1 MATFRQ
7 RFAGSVGALCGIVAL
22 GFSLGGAA
30 AEPYSEAS
38 VKAAFI
44 YRFAA
49 YVDWTRDPASA
60 QSFTI
65 AVMGSDEIASRL
77 ESLLAER
84 TLHDRPVRVR
94 RISNVKDTADA
105 QILYVGPD
113 HRADLKNV
121 LQAAGGKG
129 RLVIT
134 DEEHGL
140 DAGSS
145 INFLEVDRRVRFEV
159 SIAAAQRAGLVISS
173 DLLAVAARVQGG
185 RSWLE
190 NQAKQ

>member
-1 MATFRQ
+1 
-7 RFAGSVGALCGIVAL
+7 VGVLCGIIGL
-22 GFSLGGAA
+22 GFSHGGAA
-30 AEPYSEAS
+30 TEPHSGDS

-44 YRFAA
+44 YRFAG
-49 YVDWTRDPASA
+49 YVDWARDPASA

-65 AVMGSDEIASRL
+65 AVLGSDGIASRL
-77 ESLLAER
+77 QSLIADR
-84 TLHDRPVRVR
+84 TLHNQPVKVR
-94 RISNVKDTADA
+94 RISNIKDTADA
-105 QILYVGPD
+105 QILYIGPD
-113 HRADLKNV
+113 HRADLRNL

-129 RLVIT
+129 MLVIT

-173 DLLAVAARVQGG
+173 ELLAVAARVQGG
-185 RSWLE
+185 RSWVE
-190 NQAKQ
+190 DQAKR

>member
-22 GFSLGGAA
+22 GFSLGGTA

-49 YVDWTRDPASA
+49 YVDWTRDPAAA

-77 ESLLAER
+77 ESLIAER

-94 RISNVKDTADA
+94 RVSNIKDTADA
-105 QILYVGPD
+105 QILYVGPN

-121 LQAAGGKG
+121 LQTAGGQGK
-129 RLVIT
+129 LVIT

-140 DAGSS
+140 DGGSS

-159 SIAAAQRAGLVISS
+159 SVAAAQRAGLVISS
-173 DLLAVAARVQGG
+173 ELLAVAARVQGG
-185 RSWLE
+185 RSWFE
-190 NQAKQ
+190 DQAKR